1 MKLHELSDILSS
13 VEHETKQPE
22 PETDGSLGIFERL
35 NNYLLLLYAGA
46 CLLMYFSLS
55 GLLYMGGA
63 ITLALSIPGLLAIIF
78 PLFVLSKRF
87 SLRFANEYRIG
98 IPTLEITILSLLIS
112 AGMILPIE
120 ALSTFVERRWTPDA
134 DYINFLIAIKPK
146 GLLSLAAVGV
156 GIVVV
161 TPIAEELLFRSVI
174 QRIFAR
180 NMKAPAALL
189 LASLF
194 FALCHFDL
202 PSVPAI
208 AILGLL
214 YGYLFLVTGNLF
226 YPIMGHALFNLFS
239 LIRLYNIPESDLQT
253 IASGYPTLWLTV
265 LSLAVV
271 IACVRR
277 LRLSLGTE

>member
-1 MKLHELSDILSS
+1 MKLREFSDILDS

-22 PETDGSLGIFERL
+22 PETDASLGIFERL

-46 CLLMYFSLS
+46 CLLMYFSLF
-55 GLLYMGGA
+55 GLLYMIGA
-63 ITLALSIPGLLAIIF
+63 ITLSLSIPGLLAIIF
-78 PLFVLSKRF
+78 PLFVLSRRF
-87 SLRFANEYRIG
+87 SLRFADEYRIG
-98 IPTLEITILSLLIS
+98 VPSLETMVLSLLIS

-161 TPIAEELLFRSVI
+161 TPIAEELLFRGVI
-174 QRIFAR
+174 QRIFVR
-180 NMKAPAALL
+180 NMKTPAALL
-189 LASLF
+189 LASLL

-239 LIRLYNIPESDLQT
+239 LVRLYNIVESDLQAIT
-253 IASGYPTLWLTV
+253 PRYPTLWLTV

-277 LRLSLGTE
+277 LRRSPGTE

>member
-1 MKLHELSDILSS
+1 MSS

-22 PETDGSLGIFERL
+22 PETDNGLGIFDRL
-35 NNYLLLLYAGA
+35 NNYLLLLYVGA

-55 GLLYMGGA
+55 GLLYLSGA
-63 ITLALSIPGLLAIIF
+63 IALSLSIPGLLAIIF
-78 PLFVLSKRF
+78 PLFILSRRF
-87 SLRFANEYRIG
+87 SLKFADEFRIG
-98 IPTLEITILSLLIS
+98 APALETTVLALLIS

-120 ALSTFVERRWTPDA
+120 ALSTFVERRWPPDA

-146 GLLSLAAVGV
+146 GLLSLLAVGS

-161 TPIAEELLFRSVI
+161 TPIAEELLFRGVI
-174 QRIFAR
+174 QRIFTR
-180 NMKAPAALL
+180 NMSAPAALA
-189 LASLF
+189 LASLL

-253 IASGYPTLWLTV
+253 IDPRYPTLWLTA
-265 LSLAVV
+265 LSLSIV
-271 IACVRR
+271 IACVHRIGLARR
-277 LRLSLGTE
+277 TE